1 MYPRRGPTPYRATFS
16 SDGMS
21 DDDGHQANRIAALR
35 LALAMVTDSPEA
47 LRLIVEEIDDWRGCW
62 ACICREILR
71 VLADLTRRHGHSLHR
86 GAVGRGA
93 RPGSVAM
100 TRLLSGSRTLAESP
114 V

>member
-1 MYPRRGPTPYRATFS
+1 MYPRRGPTPYRATSS

-71 VLADLTRRHGHSLHR
+71 VLADLTDDTGIRYIE
-86 GAVGRGA
+86 AQ
-93 RPGSVAM
+93 
-100 TRLLSGSRTLAESP
+100 LAEALDQAA
-114 V
+114 